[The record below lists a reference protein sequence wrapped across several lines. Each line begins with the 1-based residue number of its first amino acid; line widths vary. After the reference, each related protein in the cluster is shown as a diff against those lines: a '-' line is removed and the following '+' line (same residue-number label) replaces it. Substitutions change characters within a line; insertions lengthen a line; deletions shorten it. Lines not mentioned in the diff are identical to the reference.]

1 MKSKSTTMADLRTAR
16 GICKRGERTQK
27 VLALDLRQRD
37 PAPNLSPCEHRAVS
51 KDGRIICRKIVEG
64 DNAISPSL
72 CLTCPVTAV
81 NCAHLRFSLRQTSPS
96 PIIVRF
102 NGHTEV
108 WDDEPPELQFDRAAC
123 AAKVVPIE
131 HPRSCA
137 GCALRKPVQPAS
149 ATPAPRTRRVS
160 KPGKVVP
167 FPARKVA
174 AVAG

>member
-1 MKSKSTTMADLRTAR
+1 VA
-16 GICKRGERTQK
+16 
-27 VLALDLRQRD
+27 
-37 PAPNLSPCEHRAVS
+37 
-51 KDGRIICRKIVEG
+51 KDGRIVCGKITDG
-64 DNAISPSL
+64 DNEVSPNV
-72 CLTCPVTAV
+72 CRTCPFKAV
-81 NCAHLRFSLRQTSPS
+81 NCGHLRFSLRQTSPS

-108 WDDEPPELQFDRAAC
+108 WDDKPPELQFHRAAC
-123 AAKVVPIE
+123 AARVIPVE

-137 GCALRKPVQPAS
+137 GCALRKPLQPAS
-149 ATPAPRTRRVS
+149 EVAAPRSRRVS